1 MTELHMRQ
9 FNGMTFGMEAQNPAA
24 LRTLKKK
31 VYYAET
37 TPNGRCLPVKRQ
49 CVAAEYVAAVM
60 GQAAWLVAESH
71 LMETVSWDDS
81 GDIYII
87 YKEDPK

>member
-1 MTELHMRQ
+1 MTQLHMRQ
-9 FNGMTFGMEAQNPAA
+9 FDGVTFGMEAQNPAA
-24 LRTLKKK
+24 LRTRKKK
-31 VYYAET
+31 FYYSEI
-37 TPNGRCLPVKRQ
+37 TPKGWCRPVKRQ

-71 LMETVSWDDS
+71 LMETVSWDNS